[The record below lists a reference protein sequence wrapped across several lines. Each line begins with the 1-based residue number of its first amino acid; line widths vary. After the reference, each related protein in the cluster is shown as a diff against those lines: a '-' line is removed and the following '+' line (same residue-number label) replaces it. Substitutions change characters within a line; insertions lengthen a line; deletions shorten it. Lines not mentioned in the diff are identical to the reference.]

1 VSSRRVDRASSDDS
15 AAPATPTGPWLVVGA
30 GRFASELGMLAA
42 LGVGGWAAGAR
53 TGAAVGVVLAG
64 ALPVL
69 AAVVWG
75 RWVAPRA
82 GHRLEDPG
90 RLGVELVLFAAAA
103 GGLLLASHPGWALAL
118 VLLWAATAPF
128 GRSSAPS

>member
-1 VSSRRVDRASSDDS
+1 MSARRVDRASSDS
-15 AAPATPTGPWLVVGA
+15 SPAPATPTGPWLVVGA

-42 LGVGGWAAGAR
+42 LGVGGWTAGTR
-53 TGAAVGVVLAG
+53 TGAVLGVVLAV

-82 GHRLEDPG
+82 GHRLEDLA

-103 GGLLLASHPGWALAL
+103 GGLLLAGHPGWALTLA
-118 VLLWAATAPF
+118 LLWAATAPF
-128 GRSSAPS
+128 GRRSTPS